1 MNQKDFF
8 NSMAE
13 KWDSMCHHD
22 LNKINEIL
30 DLADIR
36 QGDTILDVGTG
47 TGIMIPCLISRIGNT
62 GEVTAIDVADKMIEA
77 AKNKYS
83 YSNVN
88 YIVGD
93 VFNSDLP
100 VEYFDVIMCYS
111 VFPHF
116 EYKLTAIEK
125 LGKFLKSGGKIV
137 ICHSQS
143 RNEINHMHKNSSP
156 VISRDYLPDAD
167 TIKGY
172 FSRYNFDTVA
182 DIDTQRMFVVIGQK
196 TLLLKS
202 C

>member
-13 KWDSMCHHD
+13 KWDNICHHD
-22 LNKINEIL
+22 LNKISEIL
-30 DLADIR
+30 NLADIQ
-36 QGDTILDVGTG
+36 QGYKILDVGTG
-47 TGIMIPCLISRIGNT
+47 TGIIIPNLISKIGNT
-62 GEVTAIDVADKMIEA
+62 GEVTAIDIADKMIEA

-88 YIVGD
+88 FIVGD

-125 LGKFLKSGGKIV
+125 LGKFIKPGGKI
-137 ICHSQS
+137 IISHSQS
-143 RNEINHMHKNSSP
+143 RDEINHMHKNSSP
-156 VISRDYLPDAD
+156 VVSRDYLPDAN

-172 FSRYNFDTVA
+172 FSRYNFDTVVS
-182 DIDTQRMFVVIGQK
+182 IDTQSMFVMIGQK
-196 TLLLKS
+196 SFT
-202 C
+202 

>member
-1 MNQKDFF
+1 
-8 NSMAE
+8 
-13 KWDSMCHHD
+13 
-22 LNKINEIL
+22 
-30 DLADIR
+30 
-36 QGDTILDVGTG
+36 
-47 TGIMIPCLISRIGNT
+47 MIPNLISRIGNT

-77 AKNKYS
+77 AKSKLNYK
-83 YSNVN
+83 NVKF
-88 YIVGD
+88 IVGD

-100 VEYFDVIMCYS
+100 MDHFDVIMCYS

-125 LGKFLKSGGKIV
+125 LGKFLKPDGKIV

-143 RNEINHMHKNSSP
+143 RDEINHMHKSSSP
-156 VISRDYLPDAD
+156 VVARDYLPDTD

-196 TLLLKS
+196 SNTY
-202 C
+202 